1 MQTRQ
6 RNTKRSPTC
15 ACSWHRPEGI
25 STSSGSSATAGP
37 ARPWTWVTFD
47 TPDVPEVL
55 AGERVVYARHPT
67 NRNIPNLLRN
77 AVLAIHVIRGERPRE

>member
-15 ACSWHRPEGI
+15 LLVA
-25 STSSGSSATAGP
+25 SSGGHLHQLWELRDGWP
-37 ARPWTWVTFD
+37 REARTWVTFD

-67 NRNIPNLLRN
+67 NRNIPNL
-77 AVLAIHVIRGERPRE
+77 RGTRCSRSM